1 MIKDKKE
8 ILREVKNA
16 MKVLDDYSGG
26 EEELL
31 CMMTLNLS
39 REKFFIKEKF
49 NQKEYDKIKKVLNE
63 RLKNKPLNKIFKKQT
78 FFGIDFF
85 INNNVLAPR
94 VETEILAEMVL
105 KEINKGTKRVLDL
118 CCGSGCIGLTLSIKI
133 LNKVEFVLSD
143 ISEKALYVARKNRK
157 LLNQNA
163 VRIVKSD
170 LFRGLKK
177 DKKFDIIV
185 CNPPYIKSK
194 DIETLSK
201 GVKNFDPHIAL
212 DGGKSGLEFYEKIA
226 QNVTNFLTEK
236 GKIFLEIGFDEKEDV
251 QNIFNKN
258 GFITKCYK
266 DFSGQDRVV
275 EIKRGSYD

>member
-118 CCGSGCIGLTLSIKI
+118 CCGSGCIGLTLSIKT

-170 LFRGLKK
+170 LFSGLKK